1 MHTIGG
7 SPAEEEE
14 ELYEYFP
21 LSVDDWLVWNDQ
33 ERKTPEKTLTCN
45 RTPLVDTVYRPH
57 LVHHIALPQE
67 IKAQQIRS
75 RSKRYFSA
83 E

>member
-1 MHTIGG
+1 MSISH
-7 SPAEEEE
+7 
-14 ELYEYFP
+14 
-21 LSVDDWLVWNDQ
+21 SVWMTGESAKKDNILGQ
-33 ERKTPEKTLTCN
+33 LLTLN

-83 E
+83 D